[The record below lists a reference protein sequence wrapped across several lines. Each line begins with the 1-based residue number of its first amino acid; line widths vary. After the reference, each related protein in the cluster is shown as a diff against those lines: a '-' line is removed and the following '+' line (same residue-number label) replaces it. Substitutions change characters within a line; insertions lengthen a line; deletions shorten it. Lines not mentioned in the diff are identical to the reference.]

1 MGQKGVMGPKG
12 IRGDKGEQ
20 VYSTIVYT
28 TDTVICRMFF
38 LCREIMENR
47 ESLDHKEPRE

>member
-1 MGQKGVMGPKG
+1 MNYQINKQNLSQGLMGQKGVMGPKG

-28 TDTVICRMFF
+28 TNTVIVEYSFCVG
-38 LCREIMENR
+38 
-47 ESLDHKEPRE
+47 K